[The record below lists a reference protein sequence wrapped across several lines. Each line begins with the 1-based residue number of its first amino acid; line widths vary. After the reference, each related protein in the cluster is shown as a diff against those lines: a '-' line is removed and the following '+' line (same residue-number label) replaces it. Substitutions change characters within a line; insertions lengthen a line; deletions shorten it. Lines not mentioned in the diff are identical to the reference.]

1 MNVIVVLGSGG
12 RIGNSLASKLSN
24 DNNNL
29 IISIDKTKNESK
41 NKIRKNINFY
51 KCDIT
56 NHISLN
62 KTLHKILKKYKKID
76 SVINATYPKT
86 KKWPSK
92 FTTIDPTDLKDNL
105 YLQLGTSIII
115 AKLLFKIF
123 EKQKYGNIVFISSI
137 QGITAPKFEHYR
149 GTNMTSPIEYS
160 AIKAGIISITKYLA
174 KYSKNKN
181 IRINCIVP
189 GGILDNQPK
198 NFLKKY
204 KSSCLSKGMLD
215 SDDIVGTVDFLTS
228 DKSKYIN
235 GQAIVIDDG
244 WSL

>member
-1 MNVIVVLGSGG
+1 MNVIVVLGSAG
-12 RIGNSLASKLSN
+12 RIGNSLVSKLSN
-24 DNNNL
+24 SNN
-29 IISIDKTKNESK
+29 IIVSIDKTKHKSK
-41 NKIRKNINFY
+41 NQILKNLYFF
-51 KCDIT
+51 KCNIT

-62 KTLHKILKKYKKID
+62 STLLKILKKFKKID

-92 FTTIDPTDLKDNL
+92 FTTLDPIDLKNNL

-115 AKLLFKIF
+115 AKILFKIF

-137 QGITAPKFEHYR
+137 QGLATPKFEHYNN
-149 GTNMTSPIEYS
+149 TTMSSPIEYS

-198 NFLKKY
+198 IFLKKY

-215 SDDIVGTVDFLTS
+215 SDDIVGTVEFLTS